1 MKLIEDLREK
11 MYEAINLYGLRSV
24 QALRASQEL
33 DKEIATKT
41 ANLHGIEK

>member
-1 MKLIEDLREK
+1 MKLLEELREK
-11 MYEAINLYGLRSV
+11 MYTAIKLYGLRSV
-24 QALRASQEL
+24 QALMASQEL